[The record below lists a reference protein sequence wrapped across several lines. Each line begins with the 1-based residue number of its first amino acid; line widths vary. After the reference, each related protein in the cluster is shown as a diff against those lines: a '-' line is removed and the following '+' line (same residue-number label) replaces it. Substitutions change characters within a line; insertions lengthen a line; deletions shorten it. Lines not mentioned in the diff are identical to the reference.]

1 LISESYGTP
10 YKASFFETVSQVEV
24 ASPLE
29 DGNQIDMFTL
39 DKTDKELYFVKTGLK
54 RMKIRNL
61 NIIKI
66 FESLVIILF
75 PIS

>member
-1 LISESYGTP
+1 MGRLI
-10 YKASFFETVSQVEV
+10 ASFFETVSQVEV

-29 DGNQIDMFTL
+29 DGNPIDMFTL

-54 RMKIRNL
+54 HMKIRNL
-61 NIIKI
+61 KGFKI

-75 PIS
+75 SIS